1 MYARV
6 GRGPQDTQARQDP
19 GQTRQLLFYAN
30 NIAVRREDPTK
41 AAVMDADA
49 DADRKGVYDPVVD
62 VHPLDAGKVGQTDDT
77 SQQPQHTTTT
87 PQASGMLT
95 TLWRWSP
102 AIFMASY
109 FVFSISIYT
118 LSPRAA
124 VKVLWFLYLTI
135 GTILAGTTLLEAY
148 DGLSLLRAARKTV
161 EKFTSTGRKADD
173 AESPHVELILDDV
186 QGDGYERVRAL
197 RASIVYPQ
205 DKMRITVLPDHGD
218 DAALVNHLC
227 NIQDRQSGPLPEFT
241 AIFRAWDSPHP
252 HAIRHAVERLS
263 SDKKIDIVQSRSVL
277 TWPSGVPVFR
287 AIYSSLAAFQHD
299 ATYGLTLPGRTITWG
314 LPTSHGSAIYSRT
327 SALQNAV
334 RTLKDPASRHNAPA
348 IAFSAY
354 AQNSKAAY
362 DMSVVTYTQCPV
374 TFLGCS
380 RLQIQMAAE
389 WVASVSYASL
399 ALTKPRSTASEKSG
413 TATTRRTLKQRISIL
428 FTLLLARLGSHA
440 ILQYFSLALALLFS
454 ETPQSTADFSRLIF
468 FPYQISIWLVASGLI
483 CLVGTVAMIHKAAS
497 EYAPPGWAFPVLL
510 VAYPLM
516 ILGQAVVDVYAQAGV
531 FLGAL

>member
-1 MYARV
+1 M
-6 GRGPQDTQARQDP
+6 
-19 GQTRQLLFYAN
+19 LLCAN
-30 NIAVRREDPTK
+30 RITVRREHHHPTK

-49 DADRKGVYDPVVD
+49 DRKGVYAPVVG
-62 VHPLDAGKVGQTDDT
+62 VHPLDADKVGQTDDT
-77 SQQPQHTTTT
+77 SQQPQPTTTS
-87 PQASGMLT
+87 PQSRGMLT

-124 VKVLWFLYLTI
+124 VKVLWFLYLSI
-135 GTILAGTTLLEAY
+135 GTLLAGTTLLEAY

-161 EKFTSTGRKADD
+161 AKSTSTGWKAND
-173 AESPHVELILDDV
+173 AELPHVELILDDV

-197 RASIVYPQ
+197 RASIFYPQ

-252 HAIRHAVERLS
+252 HAVRHAIERLS
-263 SDKKIDIVQSRSVL
+263 SDKKIDMVQSRSVL
-277 TWPSGVPVFR
+277 TWSSGVPIFR
-287 AIYSSLAAFQHD
+287 AAYSSLAAFQHD
-299 ATYGLTLPGRTITWG
+299 AAYGLTLPGRTITWG

-334 RTLKDPASRHNAPA
+334 RTLKDPVSRHNAPA

-362 DMSVVTYTQCPV
+362 DMSVITYTQCPA
-374 TFLGCS
+374 TLLGCS

-389 WVASVSYASL
+389 WVASLPYVSL
-399 ALTKPRSTASEKSG
+399 AFTKSRATSTANHKSDP
-413 TATTRRTLKQRISIL
+413 ATTRRTLKQRIGIL

-440 ILQYFSLALALLFS
+440 VLQYFSLALALLFS
-454 ETPQSTADFSRLIF
+454 ETPQSPAEFSRLIF
-468 FPYQISIWLVASGLI
+468 FPYKISIWLLASGLI
-483 CLVGTVAMIHKAAS
+483 CLVGTVAMIHKTAS
-497 EYAPPGWAFPVLL
+497 EYAPPGWAFPLL
-510 VAYPLM
+510 VIAYPFM
-516 ILGQAVVDVYAQAGV
+516 VLGQAIIDVYAQAGV

>member
-1 MYARV
+1 
-6 GRGPQDTQARQDP
+6 
-19 GQTRQLLFYAN
+19 
-30 NIAVRREDPTK
+30 
-41 AAVMDADA
+41 
-49 DADRKGVYDPVVD
+49 VYDPVVD
-62 VHPLDAGKVGQTDDT
+62 VHPLDTGKVGQTDDT
-77 SQQPQHTTTT
+77 SQQPQHTTTA
-87 PQASGMLT
+87 PRSAGMLT

-102 AIFMASY
+102 TIFMASY

-124 VKVLWFLYLTI
+124 VKVLWFLYLSI

-161 EKFTSTGRKADD
+161 EKSTSTGWKLSD
-173 AESPHVELILDDV
+173 AELPHVELILDDV

-218 DAALVNHLC
+218 DAALANHLC

-263 SDKKIDIVQSRSVL
+263 SDKKIDTVQSRSVL
-277 TWPSGVPVFR
+277 TWLSDVPVFR
-287 AIYSSLAAFQHD
+287 AMYSSLTTFQHD
-299 ATYGLTLPGRTITWG
+299 ATYGLILPGRTITWG

-354 AQNSKAAY
+354 TQGSKAAY
-362 DMSVVTYTQCPV
+362 DMSVITYTQCP
-374 TFLGCS
+374 TTLLGCS
-380 RLQIQMAAE
+380 RLQIQIAAE
-389 WVASVSYASL
+389 WVASLPYASL
-399 ALTKPRSTASEKSG
+399 AFTKPRATSTASEKSG
-413 TATTRRTLKQRISIL
+413 TATTTRRTLKQRISIL

-440 ILQYFSLALALLFS
+440 ILQYFNLALALLFS
-454 ETPQSTADFSRLIF
+454 EAPQSTADFSRLIF
-468 FPYQISIWLVASGLI
+468 FPYQISIWLIVSGLI
-483 CLVGTVAMIHKAAS
+483 CLVGTVAMVHKAAS
-497 EYAPPGWAFPVLL
+497 EYAPPGWAFPLLL

-516 ILGQAVVDVYAQAGV
+516 VLGQAIVDVYAQAAV

>member
-1 MYARV
+1 M
-6 GRGPQDTQARQDP
+6 
-19 GQTRQLLFYAN
+19 
-30 NIAVRREDPTK
+30 
-41 AAVMDADA
+41 DA

-77 SQQPQHTTTT
+77 SLQPQHTTSSS
-87 PQASGMLT
+87 QSGGMLT

-124 VKVLWFLYLTI
+124 IKVLWFLYLTI

-161 EKFTSTGRKADD
+161 EKAKSTGWKAKE
-173 AESPHVELILDDV
+173 AELPHVELILDDLE
-186 QGDGYERVRAL
+186 GDGYERVRAL
-197 RASIVYPQ
+197 RASIAYPQ

-218 DAALVNHLC
+218 DAALANHLC

-241 AIFRAWDSPHP
+241 AIFRACDSPHP

-263 SDKKIDIVQSRSVL
+263 SDKKLDMVQSRSVL
-277 TWPSGVPVFR
+277 TWPSGVSVFR

-362 DMSVVTYTQCPV
+362 DMSVITYTQCPA
-374 TFLGCS
+374 TLLGCS

-389 WVASVSYASL
+389 WVASLPYASL
-399 ALTKPRSTASEKSG
+399 AFTKPRATFTAGEKSG
-413 TATTRRTLKQRISIL
+413 TATTTRRTLKQRISIF

-454 ETPQSTADFSRLIF
+454 EAPQSTADFSRLIF
-468 FPYQISIWLVASGLI
+468 FPYQISIWLIVSGLI

-497 EYAPPGWAFPVLL
+497 EYAPPGWTFPLLL

-516 ILGQAVVDVYAQAGV
+516 VLGQAIVDVYAQAGV

>member
-1 MYARV
+1 
-6 GRGPQDTQARQDP
+6 
-19 GQTRQLLFYAN
+19 
-30 NIAVRREDPTK
+30 
-41 AAVMDADA
+41 MDAE
-49 DADRKGVYDPVVD
+49 RKGVYDPVVD
-62 VHPLDAGKVGQTDDT
+62 VHPLDAGGKVGQTDDT
-77 SQQPQHTTTT
+77 SQQPQHATTAH
-87 PQASGMLT
+87 QSRGMLT

-124 VKVLWFLYLTI
+124 VKVLWFLYLSI
-135 GTILAGTTLLEAY
+135 GTLLAGTTLLEAY

-161 EKFTSTGRKADD
+161 KKSTSAGWEAND
-173 AESPHVELILDDV
+173 AELPHVELFLYDV
-186 QGDGYERVRAL
+186 QDDGYERVRAL
-197 RASIVYPQ
+197 RASVVYPQ

-227 NIQDRQSGPLPEFT
+227 NIQDRQSGPLPEYT
-241 AIFRAWDSPHP
+241 AVFRASDSPHP
-252 HAIRHAVERLS
+252 HAVRHAVERLS
-263 SDKKIDIVQSRSVL
+263 SDKKIDMVQSRSVL
-277 TWPSGVPVFR
+277 TWSSGVSFFR
-287 AIYSSLAAFQHD
+287 AVYSSLAAFQHD

-334 RTLKDPASRHNAPA
+334 RTLKDPASRHSGPA

-362 DMSVVTYTQCPV
+362 DMSVITYTQCP
-374 TFLGCS
+374 TTLLGCS
-380 RLQIQMAAE
+380 RMQIQLAAE
-389 WVASVSYASL
+389 WVASFPYVKL
-399 ALTKPRSTASEKSG
+399 AFTKSRATSTASEKSG
-413 TATTRRTLKQRISIL
+413 TATITRRTLKQRISIL

-440 ILQYFSLALALLFS
+440 VLQYFSLALALLFS
-454 ETPQSTADFSRLIF
+454 ETPQSTAEFSRLIF
-468 FPYQISIWLVASGLI
+468 FPYQISIWLIASGLI

-497 EYAPPGWAFPVLL
+497 EYSPPGWTFPLL
-510 VAYPLM
+510 VVAYPLM
-516 ILGQAVVDVYAQAGV
+516 VLGQATVDVYAQAGV

>member
-1 MYARV
+1 M
-6 GRGPQDTQARQDP
+6 
-19 GQTRQLLFYAN
+19 
-30 NIAVRREDPTK
+30 
-41 AAVMDADA
+41 DA

-77 SQQPQHTTTT
+77 SLQPQHTTSSS
-87 PQASGMLT
+87 QSGGMLT

-124 VKVLWFLYLTI
+124 IKVLWFLYLTI

-161 EKFTSTGRKADD
+161 EKAKSTGWKAKE
-173 AESPHVELILDDV
+173 AELPHVELILDDLE
-186 QGDGYERVRAL
+186 GDGYERVRAL
-197 RASIVYPQ
+197 RASIAYPQ

-218 DAALVNHLC
+218 DAALANHLC

-241 AIFRAWDSPHP
+241 AIFRACDSPHP

-263 SDKKIDIVQSRSVL
+263 SDKKLDMVQSRSVL
-277 TWPSGVPVFR
+277 TWPSGVSVFR

-362 DMSVVTYTQCPV
+362 DMSVITYTQCPA
-374 TFLGCS
+374 TLLGCS

-389 WVASVSYASL
+389 WVASLPYASL
-399 ALTKPRSTASEKSG
+399 AFAKSRATFTAGEKSG
-413 TATTRRTLKQRISIL
+413 TATTTRRTLKQRISIF

-454 ETPQSTADFSRLIF
+454 EAPQSTADFSRLIF
-468 FPYQISIWLVASGLI
+468 FPYQISIWLIVSGLI

-497 EYAPPGWAFPVLL
+497 EYAPPGWTFLLLL

-516 ILGQAVVDVYAQAGV
+516 VLGQAIVDVYAQAGV

>member
-1 MYARV
+1 
-6 GRGPQDTQARQDP
+6 
-19 GQTRQLLFYAN
+19 
-30 NIAVRREDPTK
+30 
-41 AAVMDADA
+41 
-49 DADRKGVYDPVVD
+49 
-62 VHPLDAGKVGQTDDT
+62 
-77 SQQPQHTTTT
+77 
-87 PQASGMLT
+87 
-95 TLWRWSP
+95 
-102 AIFMASY
+102 MASY

-124 VKVLWFLYLTI
+124 VKVLWFLYLSI

-161 EKFTSTGRKADD
+161 EKSTSTGWKLSD
-173 AESPHVELILDDV
+173 AELPHVELILDDV

-218 DAALVNHLC
+218 DAALANHLC

-263 SDKKIDIVQSRSVL
+263 SDKKIDTVQSRSVL
-277 TWPSGVPVFR
+277 TWLSDVPVFR
-287 AIYSSLAAFQHD
+287 AMYSSLTTFQHD
-299 ATYGLTLPGRTITWG
+299 ATYGLILPGRTITWG

-334 RTLKDPASRHNAPA
+334 RTLKAPASRHNAPA

-354 AQNSKAAY
+354 TQGSKAAY
-362 DMSVVTYTQCPV
+362 DMSVITYTQCP
-374 TFLGCS
+374 TTLLGCS

-389 WVASVSYASL
+389 WVASLPYASL
-399 ALTKPRSTASEKSG
+399 AFTKPRATSTASEKSG
-413 TATTRRTLKQRISIL
+413 TATTTRRTLKQRISIL

-440 ILQYFSLALALLFS
+440 ILQYFNLALALLFS
-454 ETPQSTADFSRLIF
+454 EAPQSTADFSRLIF
-468 FPYQISIWLVASGLI
+468 FPYQISIWLIVSGLI
-483 CLVGTVAMIHKAAS
+483 CLVGTVAMVHKAAS
-497 EYAPPGWAFPVLL
+497 EYAPPGWAFPLLL

-516 ILGQAVVDVYAQAGV
+516 VLGQAIVDVYAQAAV

>member
-1 MYARV
+1 
-6 GRGPQDTQARQDP
+6 
-19 GQTRQLLFYAN
+19 
-30 NIAVRREDPTK
+30 VRREDPTK

-49 DADRKGVYDPVVD
+49 DRKGVYDAVVD
-62 VHPLDAGKVGQTDDT
+62 VHPLDAGKVEQTDDT
-77 SQQPQHTTTT
+77 SQQPQKTTTG

-161 EKFTSTGRKADD
+161 EKFTSAGWKTDD
-173 AESPHVELILDDV
+173 TELPHVELILDDV

-205 DKMRITVLPDHGD
+205 DKMRITILPDHGD

-227 NIQDRQSGPLPEFT
+227 NVQDRQSGPLPEFT
-241 AIFRAWDSPHP
+241 AIFRASDSPHP

-263 SDKKIDIVQSRSVL
+263 SDRKIDMVQSRSVL
-277 TWPSGVPVFR
+277 TWPSEVSVLR
-287 AIYSSLAAFQHD
+287 AVYSSLAAFQHD
-299 ATYGLTLPGRTITWG
+299 ATYGLILPGRTITWG

-362 DMSVVTYTQCPV
+362 DMSVVTYTQCPA
-374 TFLGCS
+374 TLLGCS

-389 WVASVSYASL
+389 WVASLSFVSL
-399 ALTKPRSTASEKSG
+399 AFTKPRATSSASEKSG
-413 TATTRRTLKQRISIL
+413 ATTTRRTFKQRISIL

-454 ETPQSTADFSRLIF
+454 EAPQSTADFSRLIF
-468 FPYQISIWLVASGLI
+468 FPYQISIWLVVSGLI

-497 EYAPPGWAFPVLL
+497 EYAPPGWAFPLLL

-516 ILGQAVVDVYAQAGV
+516 VLGQAVVDVYAQAGV